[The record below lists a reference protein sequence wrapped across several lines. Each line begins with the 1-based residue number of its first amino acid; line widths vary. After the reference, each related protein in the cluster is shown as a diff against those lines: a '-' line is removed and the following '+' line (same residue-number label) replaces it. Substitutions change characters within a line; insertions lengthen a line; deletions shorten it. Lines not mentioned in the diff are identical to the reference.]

1 MKIKVNFSDTTRL
14 QEPWRE
20 ANETLDDA
28 STRNTRALRLVTQ
41 DLPKIMVRFYR
52 NYVDSL
58 MP

>member
-1 MKIKVNFSDTTRL
+1 VNFSDTTRL

-41 DLPKIMVRFYR
+41 DLPKIMERFYR